1 MAHFFNFA
9 RMISFWLFLSIR
21 NFISCRLSWNR
32 CRVAFW
38 SRFGCVLTTFW
49 SLASVLV
56 SVLISPGLVWIV
68 HRTHPHPAAVASA
81 EFLPELGPWVPRNAS
96 LVNYACRTGPTFW
109 TRTRSLFYA
118 VSRAW
123 ISEFSRTYVLKLRF
137 GHVLEQKNAFGL
149 RNRPRVESTIWKNT
163 FAFQNERFTCCV
175 LGSLIYIYM

>member
-1 MAHFFNFA
+1 
-9 RMISFWLFLSIR
+9 MICFWLFLSIR
-21 NFISCRLSWNR
+21 NFKSCRLLWNR

-49 SLASVLV
+49 SLASV

-81 EFLPELGPWVPRNAS
+81 EFLPDLGPWVPRNAS

-118 VSRAW
+118 VSRAC

-137 GHVLEQKNAFGL
+137 GHILKQNNSFGR
-149 RNRPRVESTIWKNT
+149 RNQPRFEATFWKIT
-163 FAFQNERFTCCV
+163 VTFQNLRSAGCV
-175 LGSLIYIYM
+175 LRTLRYI